1 MQKNDTSLSK
11 TPSLK
16 HQIHKMN
23 QEIIKNLKIIAEYE
37 RLNKNPFGTKA
48 YEKVIDNI
56 ELYDKEIKTPED
68 LKNIK
73 GIGKGIGEKLTEFLN
88 TGKIQL
94 VSEIQQDDKYI
105 LGQKLLGVY
114 GIGPAKVDDLL
125 NNLKITS
132 FEQIKADSHLLLNE
146 KQRIGI
152 RYYDDL
158 QQRIPIAEGKLH
170 YKFIKDAIKHID
182 KETDFEMVGSY
193 RRKAKDMGDI
203 DILIKDNPKFDL
215 KTLISNLQGEEY
227 IVEVLASG
235 KNKFMGICRLDG
247 KPARRIDIL
256 VADPSYYYFALLYF
270 TGSYNFNIY
279 MRRIALQ
286 QGLSLSEYGL
296 KDNKTKQMVD
306 TSQMIRSEEDIFDYL
321 EIPYVAPNKR

>member
-1 MQKNDTSLSK
+1 MQKNDAHNTKILR
-11 TPSLK
+11 

-23 QEIIKNLKIIAEYE
+23 QEIIKNLKIISEYE
-37 RLNKNPFGTKA
+37 RLNKNPFGAKA
-48 YEKVIDNI
+48 YDKVIDNI
-56 ELYDKEIKTPED
+56 ELYDKEIKIPDD

-73 GIGKGIGEKLTEFLN
+73 GIGKGINEKLTEFLT
-88 TGKIQL
+88 TGKITL
-94 VSEIQQDDKYI
+94 VSEILQDEKYI

-152 RYYDDL
+152 KYYDDL
-158 QQRIPIAEGKLH
+158 QQRIPIAEGKQH
-170 YKFIKDAIKHID
+170 YKFIKEAIKDISKD
-182 KETDFEMVGSY
+182 TDFEMVGSY

-203 DILIKDNPKFDL
+203 DILVKGSPNFDL
-215 KTLISNLQGEEY
+215 KRLISDLQAEDY

-235 KNKFMGICRLDG
+235 KNKFMGICRLSG
-247 KPARRIDIL
+247 KPARRLDIL
-256 VADPSYYYFALLYF
+256 VADPAHYYFALLYF

-286 QGLSLSEYGL
+286 QGLSLSEYGF
-296 KDNKTKQMVD
+296 KDNKTKAFID
-306 TSQMIRSEEDIFDYL
+306 TSEIINSEEDIFDYL
-321 EIPYVAPNKR
+321 DIPYVPPNKR